1 MGLPLFG
8 DEIDVAATRLMNL
21 INWHDSIVEA
31 GPLGSSNALNWGKY
45 HMRSA
50 RLHIRRA
57 CVEYELLEEAFEKKA
72 DGTRF
77 ADSLRTQM
85 LAAGDE
91 CAAMQWIIDEG
102 KSGMRDDSH
111 EYLAIAA
118 SERYFEWV
126 TAQPGQP
133 HEANREKYLS
143 LGPTAPRKTTSA
155 AHKRFRDRWGDPA
168 ARQVVARPV
177 APPPPD
183 DLQVPFISTPNVYSD
198 TNTTT
203 DQPTEE
209 FTTMELKDQLH
220 LLLPSKRLSAPA
232 STGPRINLPLEA
244 KQLQILLIWGQDT
257 LNSANDLRGKTQLLD
272 AQFATTHESLRKS
285 CETYEQG
292 KQAELQHNL
301 DESEEQLTVL
311 QWGVQD
317 AKTGSAHA
325 RGADEDSHLRYMVY
339 KEWLNSAETPE
350 KRKLLDMW
358 DRWRQAWT
366 AAVEAGCEWED
377 ADAGARRGI
386 DLYREMR
393 QRHGL
398 DG

>member
-102 KSGMRDDSH
+102 KRGVRDDSH

-183 DLQVPFISTPNVYSD
+183 
-198 TNTTT
+198 
-203 DQPTEE
+203 E
-209 FTTMELKDQLH
+209 
-220 LLLPSKRLSAPA
+220 
-232 STGPRINLPLEA
+232 G
-244 KQLQILLIWGQDT
+244 
-257 LNSANDLRGKTQLLD
+257 
-272 AQFATTHESLRKS
+272 THESLRKS

-311 QWGVQD
+311 QWAVQD

-339 KEWLNSAETPE
+339 KAWLNSAETPE

-358 DRWRQAWT
+358 DRGRQAWT